1 MEAGIIIGLII
12 FSLGVIFMVV
22 FDVVLAKDDIVGNTF
37 SQLARASVRH
47 TYWLPFLLGALL
59 GRWYHPIDGFETVVG
74 SLWFAHL
81 VFAILGSIL
90 VLGIQS
96 LKKYR
101 NVTTP
106 SWVLVIVGLVMG
118 AVFIPIKF

>member
-1 MEAGIIIGLII
+1 MEAGVIIGLVI

-22 FDVVLAKDDIVGNTF
+22 FDVVLMKDGIRGNTF

-59 GRWYHPIDGFETVVG
+59 GRWYHPVDGFETVVG

-81 VFAILGSIL
+81 VFAILGAIF
-90 VLGIQS
+90 VLGFQS

-101 NVTTP
+101 NVTIPTY
-106 SWVLVIVGLVMG
+106 VLVLVGLVMG
-118 AVFIPIKF
+118 AVLIPIKY